1 MLEFLFHDYL
11 TVRNYMLWLVK
22 NLLIPLLLFKKIYV
36 RLCLSCGKKSDA
48 VSVHVLNILLS
59 WYKKIKRLQ
68 DVHFG
73 CL

>member
-11 TVRNYMLWLVK
+11 TVCNYMLWLVK
-22 NLLIPLLLFKKIYV
+22 NLLIPLLLFKKSTLYYV
-36 RLCLSCGKKSDA
+36 YLVGKSDA
-48 VSVHVLNILLS
+48 VSVHVLNLLLS

-68 DVHFG
+68 NIHFG